1 VSGIF
6 LRRIVLISILCLS
19 VLAQAQLKPARV
31 RISQKV
37 SETLVVSK
45 VQPRY
50 PEEARRKH
58 IQGPVIMR
66 AEITKDGVVESLDVL
81 SGDPVLAAAATD
93 AVKQWKYKPFL
104 LNGDPMAVETQVT
117 VNFTLADK

>member
-1 VSGIF
+1 MSGIF
-6 LRRIVLISILCLS
+6 IRRIVLISILCLS
-19 VLAQAQLKPARV
+19 ALAQAQLKPSRV
-31 RISQKV
+31 RISEKV

-45 VQPRY
+45 VQPKY

-58 IQGPVIMR
+58 IQGRVVMR
-66 AEITKDGVVESLDVL
+66 AEITKDGVVESLEVL

-93 AVKQWKYKPFL
+93 AVKDWKYKPFL